1 MGTKQ
6 INHPTAGTMT
16 MEHMTFRVYDAP
28 ELKLT
33 IYRPLKENDSIK
45 KLNLLMNGG

>member
-1 MGTKQ
+1 
-6 INHPTAGTMT
+6 
-16 MEHMTFRVYDAP
+16 MTFRVYDAP

-45 KLNLLMNGG
+45 KLNLLMNGA